1 MKSIVVT
8 DIELRS
14 RWYANRT
21 EKLTVPCGA
30 VLTPAAKDFI
40 RENNI
45 TLIFG
50 SASPEG
56 SFTVTPI
63 PKENGR
69 NVFYDASTGQKLY
82 EKKENYTHLHGNL
95 LVPKTHPRIALRGE
109 LDSLM
114 AEIIQTQITANSDG
128 EYGLVSDL
136 EELLCF
142 TRKIMAAEVNDSPF
156 GELKLLGMDSA
167 QLRYKSQNVREIFGI
182 DHPVPSYKHGAVCG
196 ALNKLRTSARRAE
209 LAAVNAFDGGDGMDI
224 IEALNRLSSCIY
236 ILYVRKISGC
246 EGGMMR

>member
-50 SASPEG
+50 SVSSGG
-56 SFTVTPI
+56 SFTITPI

-69 NVFYDASTGQKLY
+69 NVFYDAATGQKLY
-82 EKKENYTHLHGNL
+82 EKKENAPEDTTGNENTESGES
-95 LVPKTHPRIALRGE
+95 VGAIATVE
-109 LDSLM
+109 QSDKM
-114 AEIIQTQITANSDG
+114 ADA
-128 EYGLVSDL
+128 
-136 EELLCF
+136 
-142 TRKIMAAEVNDSPF
+142 
-156 GELKLLGMDSA
+156 
-167 QLRYKSQNVREIFGI
+167 
-182 DHPVPSYKHGAVCG
+182 
-196 ALNKLRTSARRAE
+196 TS
-209 LAAVNAFDGGDGMDI
+209 DI
-224 IEALNRLSSCIY
+224 ISTVDTAEPEANDINNATVGSS
-236 ILYVRKISGC
+236 SDNS
-246 EGGMMR
+246 EEA

>member
-14 RWYANRT
+14 RWYADRT

-50 SASPEG
+50 AASSPG

-63 PKENGR
+63 PKENGKS
-69 NVFYDASTGQKLY
+69 VFYDAETGRKLY

-95 LVPKTHPRIALRGE
+95 LVPKTHPRICLRGE

-114 AEIIQTQITANSDG
+114 AEIVETQLTANAEGDYS
-128 EYGLVSDL
+128 LVNDL
-136 EELLCF
+136 EELLDF
-142 TRKIMAAEVNDSPF
+142 VKKIMAAEVNERPF

-182 DHPVPSYKHGAVCG
+182 DHPVPSYKHGAACG
-196 ALNKLRTSARRAE
+196 ALNRLRTMTRRAE
-209 LAAVNAFDGGDGMDI
+209 LAAVNAFPEGDRMDI
-224 IEALNRLSSCIY
+224 IEALNRLSSGVY
-236 ILYVRKISGC
+236 ILYVRKLSGC
-246 EGGMMR
+246 DGGSRR